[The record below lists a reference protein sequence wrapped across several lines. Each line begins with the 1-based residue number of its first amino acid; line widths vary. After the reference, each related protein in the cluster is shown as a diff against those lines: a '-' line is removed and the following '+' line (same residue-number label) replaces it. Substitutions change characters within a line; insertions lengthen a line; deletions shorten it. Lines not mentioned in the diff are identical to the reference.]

1 MKPKRYSQNPIQVRI
16 HNVQEDTMN
25 KIMNTKV
32 WLIIIA
38 FMHTILGILMPMLEY
53 GNIDNLGIFLYFLVL
68 SMHLFYVIIF
78 TENQTQDRLGVILCF
93 PMVIWFVISSIMKL
107 EMFGFPIASMPSALI
122 PIFFWT
128 MPVISGIY
136 NWNSDQN
143 K

>member
-1 MKPKRYSQNPIQVRI
+1 
-16 HNVQEDTMN
+16 MN

-68 SMHLFYVIIF
+68 SIHLFYVIIF

-93 PMVIWFVISSIMKL
+93 PMVIWFVISSIMQL

-136 NWNSDQN
+136 NWNSD
-143 K
+143 

>member
-1 MKPKRYSQNPIQVRI
+1 
-16 HNVQEDTMN
+16 MN
-25 KIMNTKV
+25 KIMNTKF

-68 SMHLFYVIIF
+68 SVHLFYVIIF
-78 TENQTQDRLGVILCF
+78 TENQTQNKLGVMLCA
-93 PMVIWFVISSIMKL
+93 PMVIWFIISSIMKL
-107 EMFGFPIASMPSALI
+107 EMFGFPIASMPNALI

-136 NWNSDQN
+136 NWNSD
-143 K
+143 